1 MTERK
6 NARSAAATAEQA
18 DGKNVSTDSSRT
30 DITIPPFVRQVSQF
44 LSHGAENAT
53 PARELAKLAGYHGTR
68 PLRLAIE
75 RERKAGVLILANDDG
90 YFLPSENEVY
100 ALAEIKR
107 FIRRTD
113 ARAQS
118 NRASVRACKRYV
130 RGAERGEINGQV
142 TIFKNDR
149 GWI

>member
-30 DITIPPFVRQVSQF
+30 DITTPPFVRQVSQF

-75 RERKAGVLILANDDG
+75 RERRAGVLILANDDG
-90 YFLPSENEVY
+90 YFLPSEDKVQ
-100 ALAEIKR
+100 ALVEIKG
-107 FIRRTD
+107 FERRSD
-113 ARAQS
+113 ARMQS
-118 NRASVRACKRYV
+118 NRASVRACKLYIKAASQ
-130 RGAERGEINGQV
+130 AEIDGQEV
-142 TIFKNDR
+142 LSLE
-149 GWI
+149 

>member
-18 DGKNVSTDSSRT
+18 DGKNVITDSSRT
-30 DITIPPFVRQVSQF
+30 DITTPPFVRQVSQF

-53 PARELAKLAGYHGTR
+53 PALELAKLAGYHGTR

-113 ARAQS
+113 ARMQS

-130 RGAERGEINGQV
+130 RGASQAEIDGQEV
-142 TIFKNDR
+142 LSLE
-149 GWI
+149 

>member
-18 DGKNVSTDSSRT
+18 DGKNVITDSSRA
-30 DITIPPFVRQVSQF
+30 DITTPPFVRQVSQF

-53 PARELAKLAGYHGTR
+53 PARELAKQAGYHGTR

-118 NRASVRACKRYV
+118 NRASVRACKLYIKT
-130 RGAERGEINGQV
+130 ASQTEIDGQEV
-142 TIFKNDR
+142 LSLE
-149 GWI
+149 

>member
-1 MTERK
+1 MSEKIKT
-6 NARSAAATAEQA
+6 RSAAATAEQA
-18 DGKNVSTDSSRT
+18 SGKSVITDSSRT
-30 DITIPPFVRQVSQF
+30 DITTPPFVRQVSQF

-90 YFLPSENEVY
+90 YFLPSENEAY

-118 NRASVRACKRYV
+118 NRASVRACKLYIKAASQ
-130 RGAERGEINGQV
+130 AEIDGQEV
-142 TIFKNDR
+142 LSLE
-149 GWI
+149 

>member
-6 NARSAAATAEQA
+6 NARSAVAAAEQA

-30 DITIPPFVRQVSQF
+30 DITTPPFVRQVSQF

-75 RERKAGVLILANDDG
+75 RERRASVLILANDDG
-90 YFLPSENEVY
+90 YFLPSEDKAQ
-100 ALAEIKR
+100 ALVEIKG
-107 FIRRTD
+107 FARRSD
-113 ARAQS
+113 ARMQS
-118 NRASVRACKRYV
+118 NRASVRACKLYIKAASQ
-130 RGAERGEINGQV
+130 AEIDGQEV
-142 TIFKNDR
+142 LSLE
-149 GWI
+149 